1 MRIRTSGILIVFALL
16 SAGAIAA
23 EAPQRQKINVV
34 TFWAEQQLDTVSP
47 GGKSAIAIHFEL
59 EKDWHFYASADN
71 APGGMNLKLEPNEQ
85 GTKVLSFRKQ
95 VFPSPAGFTMRR
107 WVKK

>member
-23 EAPQRQKINVV
+23 EVPQRQKINVV
-34 TFWAEQQLDTVSP
+34 TFWAEQQFDTVSP

-59 EKDWHFYASADN
+59 EKDWHFYASADT
-71 APGGMNLKLEPNEQ
+71 APGGMNLKLEPMSRGQKSCRLAN
-85 GTKVLSFRKQ
+85 RY
-95 VFPSPAGFTMRR
+95 FPNPAGFTMMR